1 MLRTISADAALG
13 ELRANGVIADAR
25 IDEPLSLRPLCDG
38 DTLNWPVSIVRCS
51 LKELDASCV
60 EFAAPVVF
68 ERCQIEKAQLFAAY
82 FLAGLV
88 VRSCVFTDAVDFQC
102 GGHNRG
108 AALVS
113 LEDNLFDGFVNFF
126 DCWYEGPFEVR
137 RCTFRKGTN
146 LFGNKGEPFEVRF
159 DVEPVVTE
167 TMGVIDQDGKGAA

>member
-82 FLAGLV
+82 FLPAWLSAV
-88 VRSCVFTDAVDFQC
+88 VFSPTRSTFNVVVITVER
-102 GGHNRG
+102 HSS
-108 AALVS
+108 VS
-113 LEDNLFDGFVNFF
+113 KTI
-126 DCWYEGPFEVR
+126 CS
-137 RCTFRKGTN
+137 
-146 LFGNKGEPFEVRF
+146 
-159 DVEPVVTE
+159 
-167 TMGVIDQDGKGAA
+167 MGS